1 VTEKTIVLVKPD
13 GMIRG
18 LAGQVTT
25 VLENRGLTLVGCKLI
40 QLTPALLREHYA
52 HLVDKPFFPGL
63 QAFMESAPVLAQCWQ
78 GRNAVDVVRAAIG
91 ATDGAKAAPGTIRG
105 IYSSSQQCNVVHASE
120 DAAAAEIEIKRFFQP
135 GEIFEAPAVR
145 LGIVLAADEA

>member
-1 VTEKTIVLVKPD
+1 VTQKTVVLVKPD
-13 GMIRG
+13 GMVRG

-25 VLENRGLTLVGCKLI
+25 VLEDRGLTLVGCKLMKLNE
-40 QLTPALLREHYA
+40 QLLREHYA

-63 QAFMESAPVLAQCWQ
+63 QAFMESAPVLAMCWQ

-105 IYSSSQQCNVVHASE
+105 TYSSSQQCNVVHASE
-120 DAAAAEIEIKRFFQP
+120 DTSQAEIEVKRFFQP
-135 GEIFEAPAVR
+135 GEIFEAPRSR
-145 LGIVLAADEA
+145 LTMLLAADEV